1 MNCLLSRMGWK
12 RFIIF
17 IVMTALAAPL
27 ILVDELPAKRKKR
40 RNNPPPLKILDISTS
55 PIPYAPGDKPLA
67 ITIDVG
73 LPKNLSGV
81 DLLEVSSTISFP
93 SKRSIRF
100 LYNRLPL
107 DEVVNSSG
115 KSKISTTLLWD
126 GKDQTKQ
133 LVKPG
138 IYKYEVRA
146 KLMTYSD
153 GPPLTKIASL
163 RTRGELE
170 VSEPESLGSRE
181 PNLEHVPLT
190 SGQNLAEDA
199 VGGRVKINGNNGQ
212 KSESGNMATQDENVE
227 EIISENANSSDV
239 STSPQ
244 VN

>member
-1 MNCLLSRMGWK
+1 M
-12 RFIIF
+12 
-17 IVMTALAAPL
+17 
-27 ILVDELPAKRKKR
+27 
-40 RNNPPPLKILDISTS
+40 
-55 PIPYAPGDKPLA
+55 
-67 ITIDVG
+67 
-73 LPKNLSGV
+73 
-81 DLLEVSSTISFP
+81 
-93 SKRSIRF
+93 
-100 LYNRLPL
+100 
-107 DEVVNSSG
+107 
-115 KSKISTTLLWD
+115 
-126 GKDQTKQ
+126 
-133 LVKPG
+133 
-138 IYKYEVRA
+138 
-146 KLMTYSD
+146 
-153 GPPLTKIASL
+153 